1 MMTYIILIVSVL
13 IGIGVAFGLKIKP
26 KKLQLLLSFS
36 GAYLLSITVLHLLP
50 EIGLAPNDSSVYKF
64 ILVGLLLQLVLDF
77 FSKGAEHGH
86 IHHQDHQVF
95 PWALFISLS
104 LHAFMEGIPLGHHTH
119 HTHHAHEH
127 LLWAIVVHKV
137 PISIIL
143 ATFLSRSKF
152 SNKTIILALVAFS
165 LMSPF
170 GSWSGEYIPFLVR
183 YKSEITAIVIGVL
196 LHISTI
202 ILFESSKDHK
212 FNLFKFLSIL
222 LGMISAFLI

>member
-1 MMTYIILIVSVL
+1 MMTYIVLIVSVL
-13 IGIGVAFGLKIKP
+13 VGIGVAFGLQIKP
-26 KKLQLLLSFS
+26 KRLQLLLSFS
-36 GAYLLSITVLHLLP
+36 GAYLLSITILHLLP
-50 EIGLAPNDSSVYKF
+50 EIGTIPNHSSVYHF
-64 ILVGLLLQLVLDF
+64 ILVGLLLQLILDF

-86 IHHQDHQVF
+86 IHHQEHQIF

-119 HTHHAHEH
+119 DTHEH
-127 LLWAIVVHKV
+127 LLWAIVVHKI

-143 ATFLSRSKF
+143 ATFLSKSKF
-152 SNKTIILALVAFS
+152 SNKVTIFTLILFS
-165 LMSPF
+165 LMSPL
-170 GSWSGEYIPFLVR
+170 GSWSGEHISFLIH
-183 YKSEITAIVIGVL
+183 YKSEITAVIIGVL

-222 LGMISAFLI
+222 LGMIIAFLI